1 MANVPT
7 PGDPRNR
14 VISMTVAVITL
25 VLAVLPLSGTVVG
38 LVRRF
43 LHHQSGMPSIVIL
56 VFVFAVGFI
65 GISLAIF
72 RRLRR
77 GEILDWLGGG
87 PLNYLLVLF
96 TVILAALMN
105 AEATTVE
112 HLMVRYGVRPRIAEL
127 LTLLPIA
134 AGGLVFAVYWRRASA
149 SRVR

>member
-1 MANVPT
+1 
-7 PGDPRNR
+7 
-14 VISMTVAVITL
+14 MTVAVITL
-25 VLAVLPLSGTVVG
+25 VLGVLPLSGTVIGVVG
-38 LVRRF
+38 RS

-56 VFVFAVGFI
+56 VSVVAVGFV
-65 GISLAIF
+65 GISLTIL

-96 TVILAALMN
+96 IVILAALMN

-112 HLMVRYGVRPRIAEL
+112 HLMVRHGVRPRVAEL

-134 AGGLVFAVYWRRASA
+134 AGGLVFAVYWRRASS
-149 SRVR
+149 SRVRQ